1 MDDYIIYILLLYVLL
16 RMLNNYYIFLLNEVP
31 VEIQYNY
38 TV

>member
-1 MDDYIIYILLLYVLL
+1 MDDYIIYVLL
-16 RMLNNYYIFLLNEVP
+16 RMLNDYYIFLLNEA